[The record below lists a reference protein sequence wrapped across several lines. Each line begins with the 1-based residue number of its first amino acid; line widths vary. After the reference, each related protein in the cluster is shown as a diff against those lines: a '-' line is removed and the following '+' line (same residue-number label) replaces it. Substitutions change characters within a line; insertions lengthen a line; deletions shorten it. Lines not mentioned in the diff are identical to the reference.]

1 MKTLTLWENGVI
13 REYTAE
19 EYARAAADKV
29 QQQLQITVERRQLRN
44 NILAGTDWTQLP
56 DSTVDKAVWATYRQ
70 ALRDVPSQSG
80 FPDNIV
86 WPVPP
91 A

>member
-1 MKTLTLWENGVI
+1 MNDAAL
-13 REYTAE
+13 
-19 EYARAAADKV
+19 ARLVRD
-29 QQQLQITVERRQLRN
+29 QHLRN
-44 NILAGTDWTQLP
+44 TDWTQLP
-56 DSTVDKAVWATYRQ
+56 DCALDKQAWATYRQ

-91 A
+91 T